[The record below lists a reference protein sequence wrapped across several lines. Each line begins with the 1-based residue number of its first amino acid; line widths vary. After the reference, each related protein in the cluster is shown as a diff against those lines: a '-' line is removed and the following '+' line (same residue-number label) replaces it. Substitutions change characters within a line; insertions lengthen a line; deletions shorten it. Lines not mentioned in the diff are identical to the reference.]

1 MNKQALTLL
10 GRALDGEYRA
20 LATYRAA
27 IERFGFVEPFVHLAA
42 EDEQATDTLRRIYE
56 RNHLTPPPDRWSG
69 GIEAPQTLDQARRQ
83 ALQAEADTAKVYERF
98 LDEVEDSYLRSIVSQ
113 LEEAC
118 RYQRRPLLRRAL
130 QRRDV

>member
-1 MNKQALTLL
+1 MDEQTLTLL

-27 IERFGFVEPFVHLAA
+27 IERFGSVQPFVYLAA
-42 EDEQATDTLRRIYE
+42 EEEQAADTLRRIYE
-56 RNHLTPPPDRWSG
+56 RNQMTPPPDRWSG
-69 GIEAPQTLDQARRQ
+69 GVKAPPTLDQASRQ

-98 LDEVEDSYLRSIVSQ
+98 LDEIDDRYLRRIVSQ

-118 RYQRRPLLRRAL
+118 RYQRRPLLQRAL
-130 QRRDV
+130 QQREA